1 MSVCRTVTEC
11 SIVTE
16 TVDNAMTEGRG
27 LLTERER
34 EALAGE
40 DSDSYKYKTR
50 TYFRRRLEKVE
61 SDIELLDEHDPE
73 LLNELRR
80 VVCERELDAE

>member
-1 MSVCRTVTEC
+1 MA
-11 SIVTE
+11 E
-16 TVDNAMTEGRG
+16 TVADTMTEGRG

-61 SDIELLDEHDPE
+61 SDIELLDKHDPE
-73 LLNELRR
+73 LLNELRS
-80 VVCERELDAE
+80 VVCEYGSDQE

>member
-1 MSVCRTVTEC
+1 MVA
-11 SIVTE
+11 E
-16 TVDNAMTEGRG
+16 TVADTMTEGRG

-61 SDIELLDEHDPE
+61 SDIELLDKHDPE
-73 LLNELRR
+73 LLNELRS
-80 VVCERELDAE
+80 VVCEYGSDQE

>member
-1 MSVCRTVTEC
+1 M
-11 SIVTE
+11 VTE
-16 TVDNAMTEGRG
+16 TVANAMTEGRG

-61 SDIELLDEHDPE
+61 ADIELLDKHDPE
-73 LLNELRR
+73 LLNELRS
-80 VVCERELDAE
+80 VVCERGPDHE

>member
-1 MSVCRTVTEC
+1 MVA
-11 SIVTE
+11 E
-16 TVDNAMTEGRG
+16 TVANTMTEGRG

-50 TYFRRRLEKVE
+50 TYFRRRLKKVE
-61 SDIELLDEHDPE
+61 SDIELLDKHDPE
-73 LLNELRR
+73 LLNELRN
-80 VVCERELDAE
+80 VVCERGPDHE

>member
-1 MSVCRTVTEC
+1 MLRGCGPITEC
-11 SIVTE
+11 SIVAE
-16 TVDNAMTEGRG
+16 LIDNVMTEGRG

-34 EALAGE
+34 EALAGD

-61 SDIELLDEHDPE
+61 ADIEVLAENDPE
-73 LLNELRR
+73 LLQELREI
-80 VVCERELDAE
+80 VCE